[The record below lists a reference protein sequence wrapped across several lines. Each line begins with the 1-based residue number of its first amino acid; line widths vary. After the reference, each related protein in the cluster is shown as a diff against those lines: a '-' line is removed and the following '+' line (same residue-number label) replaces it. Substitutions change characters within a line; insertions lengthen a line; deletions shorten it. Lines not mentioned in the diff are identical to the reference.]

1 MTVTKVYYR
10 HRNVMFRVHEASKKF
25 RGNYMRQR
33 ALIRA
38 QNIRQLEDE
47 KAAVMAR
54 LNHMPPATR
63 AAFLRMRL
71 AAIEQQLK
79 NENSGY

>member
-1 MTVTKVYYR
+1 MAVTKVYYK
-10 HRNVMFRVHEASKKF
+10 HRNETFRVHEASKKL
-25 RGNYMRQR
+25 RENYLRQR

-47 KAAVMAR
+47 KAAVNAR
-54 LNHMPPATR
+54 YKHLLPGPRHT
-63 AAFLRMRL
+63 FLKMHL

-79 NENSGY
+79 NNNTGY

>member
-1 MTVTKVYYR
+1 MAVTKVYYE
-10 HRNVMFRVHEASKKF
+10 HRNVTFRVHEASKKLH
-25 RGNYMRQR
+25 GNYLRQR

-47 KAAVMAR
+47 KAAVNAR
-54 LNHMPPATR
+54 YQHLLLGARH
-63 AAFLRMRL
+63 AFLRMRL

-79 NENSGY
+79 NENTGY